1 MQSAEAAGSHICLT
15 CGFIY
20 DEAGGLPSQGIPPGT
35 AWSDL
40 ANDWICPDC
49 GQPKDSFEA
58 VL

>member
-1 MQSAEAAGSHICLT
+1 MCLT